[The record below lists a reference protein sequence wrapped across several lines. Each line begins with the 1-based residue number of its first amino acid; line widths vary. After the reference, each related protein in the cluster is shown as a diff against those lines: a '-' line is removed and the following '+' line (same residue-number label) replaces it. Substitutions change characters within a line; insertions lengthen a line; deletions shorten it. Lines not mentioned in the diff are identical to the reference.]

1 MAAECLWIHSD
12 PLVFDLEFLEIV
24 SKSEKIEFEGI
35 VYAGETSTILYQ
47 LPNDGRD
54 AQHEPV
60 YFVLPDGRAV
70 CWTLVELVNK
80 KPDELI
86 QGDTLE
92 AYEKLA
98 KELEYEP
105 LGMLPDDELN
115 EFVLNPG
122 TLESVDGI
130 SPPRTRLCHAGGSA
144 TTMMKSIRL
153 KKQNWF
159 VEVWQ
164 LYARN

>member
-1 MAAECLWIHSD
+1 MAAEFLWILG
-12 PLVFDLEFLEIV
+12 LVFDLEFFEMV
-24 SKSEKIEFEGI
+24 SKSVHEKIEFKGI
-35 VYAGETSTILYQ
+35 VYEGETSTILYQ

-122 TLESVDGI
+122 TLEDRNNAMLVD
-130 SPPRTRLCHAGGSA
+130 
-144 TTMMKSIRL
+144 M
-153 KKQNWF
+153 
-159 VEVWQ
+159 
-164 LYARN
+164 

>member
-1 MAAECLWIHSD
+1 M
-12 PLVFDLEFLEIV
+12 
-24 SKSEKIEFEGI
+24 
-35 VYAGETSTILYQ
+35 
-47 LPNDGRD
+47 
-54 AQHEPV
+54 
-60 YFVLPDGRAV
+60 

-122 TLESVDGI
+122 TLEERSWRKYRWNF
-130 SPPRTRLCHAGGSA
+130 PPRTRLCHAGGFA
-144 TTMMKSIRL
+144 IKMKRTTRR
-153 KKQNWF
+153 KQN
-159 VEVWQ
+159 
-164 LYARN
+164 

>member
-1 MAAECLWIHSD
+1 MSRGRFQWRS
-12 PLVFDLEFLEIV
+12 EIV
-24 SKSEKIEFEGI
+24 TKSVHEKIEFKGI
-35 VYAGETSTILYQ
+35 VYEGETSTILYQ

-60 YFVLPDGRAV
+60 YFVLPDGRAM

-92 AYEKLA
+92 AYEEIA
-98 KELEYEP
+98 KELEYEA

-122 TLESVDGI
+122 TLEEMEKVQMDFPSREWDYVMLVGV
-130 SPPRTRLCHAGGSA
+130 
-144 TTMMKSIRL
+144 
-153 KKQNWF
+153 Q
-159 VEVWQ
+159 
-164 LYARN
+164 